1 MSKKQSSP
9 KGKKAE
15 MLDTDMIEVPVE
27 KIVAPAQ
34 HTKVNLKE
42 FSKTAPFSFSHLN
55 YRILLLGL
63 GINVLGYI
71 LMIGG
76 AAKSLNEFNEGE
88 LFSNMRITISP
99 MLIVAGFV
107 IIAYAIMRK
116 PKSSG
121 TDTAI

>member
-9 KGKKAE
+9 KVKKAE

-27 KIVAPAQ
+27 KVAAPAQ
-34 HTKVNLKE
+34 TAKVNLKE

-55 YRILLLGL
+55 YRILLIGL
-63 GINVLGYI
+63 VINLLGYV

-76 AAKSLNEFNEGE
+76 AATSLNEFNEGE
-88 LFSNMRITISP
+88 LFSHVRITLSP

-107 IIAYAIMRK
+107 IMAYAIMRK
-116 PKSSG
+116 PKSTG
-121 TDTAI
+121 TDTAS

>member
-1 MSKKQSSP
+1 MSKKQSTP
-9 KGKKAE
+9 KGKKAD

-27 KIVAPAQ
+27 KVVAPAQ

-55 YRILLLGL
+55 YRILLIGL
-63 GINVLGYI
+63 AINVLGYM

-76 AAKSLNEFNEGE
+76 AAKSLNAFDASE
-88 LFSNMRITISP
+88 LFSHVRITLSP

-107 IIAYAIMRK
+107 IIGYAIMRK
-116 PKSSG
+116 PKTTG
-121 TDTAI
+121 TDPAN